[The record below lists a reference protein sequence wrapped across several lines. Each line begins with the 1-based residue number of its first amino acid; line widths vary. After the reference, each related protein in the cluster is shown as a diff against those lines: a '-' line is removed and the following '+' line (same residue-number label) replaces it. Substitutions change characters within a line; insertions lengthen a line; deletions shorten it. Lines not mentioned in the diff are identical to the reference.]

1 MDEVTSINT
10 NDLLKNIQNRNNKD
24 LIFTNVGETLIIVN
38 NIKIYL
44 YYPQKKNE

>member
-38 NIKIYL
+38 TYQILSIL
-44 YYPQKKNE
+44 YTEKK